1 MVIRA
6 VLDPAECRVVY
17 YLSNLTFLKM
27 TPKQIQINTLLRLRD
42 PKIPLFIEI
51 ITILETK
58 KGTFTLIKILGF

>member
-1 MVIRA
+1 
-6 VLDPAECRVVY
+6 
-17 YLSNLTFLKM
+17 M

-58 KGTFTLIKILGF
+58 NGTFTTINILGF

>member
-1 MVIRA
+1 MEFRA

-27 TPKQIQINTLLRLRD
+27 TPKQTQINTLLRLRD

-58 KGTFTLIKILGF
+58 NGTFTTINILGF